1 MKLVGPALLLASTV
15 SVAAGALAQA
25 PTLVKDSFPGASATP
40 TAGVGFVNFLG
51 ISGGRAFVAARE
63 RYPSQALALWVTDGT
78 TTGTTRLLNLD
89 LSYGPGTDLG
99 GTFYFGASGPTG
111 TELWKSDGTAPGT
124 SPVAH
129 VSNLTS
135 YYNDNLW
142 HLAAV
147 GGRLFFSAD
156 DGAHG
161 RELWTSD
168 GTTAGTQL
176 VKDIVPGPTGSISG
190 SEFAEAGG
198 ALFFVT
204 YVSSANPE
212 EGLWKS
218 DGTEAGTILL
228 ATFPS
233 VSAGSI
239 SSLVNVNGTLFFAAF
254 DAAHGFE
261 LWKSDGTPGGT
272 VLVKDI
278 LPGASGSGPSSL
290 VTHGGELYFRL
301 ESDGSIWKSDGTEAG
316 TVLVH
321 SVQSTSSLARS
332 GDLVFFIAGESQ
344 LWASDGTPGGLTLV
358 REFEPTVDLYASGA
372 IPGGLLFWRDA
383 TGDGTELWRTDGTPD
398 GTSLV
403 KLVEADIIWSPWESS
418 IWQSVSIPGA
428 LLTLFDSG
436 LSNTWR
442 SDGTAAGTI
451 PLLEAIFKPNDGLPL
466 SLTDVN
472 GTLLFSAEDATHGRE
487 LWRSDGSPAGTL
499 PVKDLEPGPI
509 GSDPVSLFAGSAHV
523 LFSAFTSSTGREL
536 FRTDGTD
543 AGTVLLK
550 ELRPGPEGSNL
561 SPVGQLGEVLLF
573 TAFDESH
580 GSELLRSDGTP
591 DGTFLLGDLTHGSS
605 SSRIDPLDVLNGAF
619 YFREEVFPTGTI
631 LWKTDG
637 TVGGTVAVGPLP
649 GRSDPAGPLP
659 GIDHPRT
666 GAALGDVLVFAD
678 EDETHGRE
686 LWRTDGTA
694 AGTFLLLDIV
704 PEGDSNLADFSS
716 TFVRVG
722 DRVVFWTDDGS
733 HGFEPWITDGTAAG
747 TSLLKDINP
756 GRPGSSEPRGTA
768 VLGSTL
774 YFWANDGVHGLEL
787 WKTDGT
793 AGGTA
798 LVRDIAP
805 GPASSRYG
813 EMLVTAGREVYF
825 FAADLISGPELWRT
839 DGTVTG
845 TSRVADLNPGVAGS
859 YVPQNLRWNV
869 SVLTRSG
876 GSVFLTA
883 NDGAN
888 GFELWSVP
896 VPLRFHPVTPCRVAD
911 TRDPDGL
918 AAGVPLANAQTLILP
933 VAGRC
938 GIPSTAISVAANVTV
953 VNPTATGSLSVFAGG
968 PIVSGT
974 TEAPVTAGKTR
985 AMNAIPILGTAGSL
999 SVRAG
1004 LPEGGTTHAVLDV
1017 NGYFE

>member
-1 MKLVGPALLLASTV
+1 MKLVAPALLLASTV

-25 PTLVKDSFPGASATP
+25 PTLVKDVFPGASATAA
-40 TAGVGFVNFLG
+40 AGVRFERFLG
-51 ISGGRAFVAARE
+51 VSGGRAFVEGRE
-63 RYPSQALALWVTDGT
+63 PYPSQALALWATDGT
-78 TTGTTRLLNLD
+78 TTGSTRLLNLD
-89 LSYGPGTDLG
+89 LSYGPGVDVG
-99 GTFYFGASGPTG
+99 GTFYFGASGPAG
-111 TELWKSDGTAPGT
+111 TELWRSNGTAPGT
-124 SPVAH
+124 SLVAH
-129 VSNLTS
+129 VSSLTS
-135 YYNDNLW
+135 YSDLW
-142 HLAAV
+142 PLTAV

-168 GTTAGTQL
+168 GTAAGTML
-176 VKDIVPGPTGSISG
+176 VRDIVPGPTGSISD

-228 ATFPS
+228 ASFN
-233 VSAGSI
+233 SI
-239 SSLVNVNGTLFFAAF
+239 SSLVNVNGTLFFAASNP
-254 DAAHGFE
+254 AHGSE
-261 LWKSDGTPGGT
+261 LWKSDGSPEGT

-278 LPGASGSGPSSL
+278 LSGPSGSRPSSL
-290 VTHGGELYFRL
+290 VSHGDELYFRL
-301 ESDGSIWKSDGTEAG
+301 ESDGSIWKSDGTEPG

-321 SVQSTSSLARS
+321 SVQSTSSLAQS
-332 GDLVFFIAGESQ
+332 GDLIFFTVGESQ
-344 LWASDGTPGGLTLV
+344 LWASDGTPAGLTLV
-358 REFEPTVDLYASGA
+358 GEFEPTVDLYASGA
-372 IPGGLLFWRDA
+372 IPGGLLFWRDG

-403 KLVEADIIWSPWESS
+403 KLVEADVDWGPWGES

-509 GSDPVSLFAGSAHV
+509 GSAPVSLFAGSAHV

-543 AGTVLLK
+543 AGTGLVK

-580 GSELLRSDGTP
+580 GSELFRSDGTP
-591 DGTFLLGDLTHGSS
+591 DGTFLLGDLTPGSS
-605 SSRIDPLDVLNGAF
+605 SSRIDPLGVLNGAF

-649 GRSDPAGPLP
+649 GRSAPAGPLP
-659 GIDHPRT
+659 GISHPRT
-666 GAALGDVLVFAD
+666 GAALDDVLVFSD

-704 PEGDSNLADFSS
+704 PEGDSERTDFGS

-722 DRVVFWTDDGS
+722 NRVVFWTDDGI

-747 TSLLKDINP
+747 TSLLKDIDP
-756 GRPGSSEPRGTA
+756 GRPGSSEPRNMA
-768 VLGSTL
+768 VLGSAL
-774 YFWANDGVHGLEL
+774 YFWADDGVHGLEL

-793 AGGTA
+793 AAGTA
-798 LVRDIAP
+798 LVRDIVP

-813 EMLVTAGREVYF
+813 EALTTAGGAVYF
-825 FAADLISGPELWRT
+825 SAADLVSGPELWRT
-839 DGTVTG
+839 DGTEAG

-859 YVPQNLRWNV
+859 DVPPYLRM
-869 SVLTRSG
+869 SGSALTRSR

-896 VPLRFHPVTPCRVAD
+896 VPLRFRPVTPCRIAD
-911 TRDPDGL
+911 TRDPGGV
-918 AAGVPLANAQTLILP
+918 AGGVPLANAQTLILP

-974 TEAPVTAGKTR
+974 TEVPVTAGKTR
-985 AMNAIPILGTAGSL
+985 AMNVIPILGTAGSL

-1004 LPEGGTTHAVLDV
+1004 LPAEGTTHVVLDV
-1017 NGYFE
+1017 SGYFE